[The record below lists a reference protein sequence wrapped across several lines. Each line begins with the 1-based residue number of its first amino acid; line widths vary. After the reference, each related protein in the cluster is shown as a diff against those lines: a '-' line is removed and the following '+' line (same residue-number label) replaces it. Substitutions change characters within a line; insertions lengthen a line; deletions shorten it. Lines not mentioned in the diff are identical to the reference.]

1 MIRESSVPSLGEPQA
16 SAHRAMLP
24 SVDTSLQGG
33 ASIKK
38 KNEKKSDDNR
48 VDDGN
53 CILTGGNILFKGAFH
68 QGAPLCRVYNGD

>member
-1 MIRESSVPSLGEPQA
+1 MPIKPREMAICGETRSLGVIRESSVPSLGEPQA

-38 KNEKKSDDNR
+38 KREKIR
-48 VDDGN
+48 
-53 CILTGGNILFKGAFH
+53 
-68 QGAPLCRVYNGD
+68 